1 MPTPVTTTPTPGPY
15 WPPGCA
21 PADLA
26 AVHDGLLAGLLAEPW
41 AADRRL
47 VFSDWLQDHATP
59 EWRGWGRR
67 HLHGLVLRHPDAPAV
82 RLLWADWVRRGS
94 GADAGS
100 LLGRQAAF
108 VRDQAAWELLEKLGP
123 EAGSFAAAHG
133 LDTGG
138 VQDRLVATLMN
149 FDMLLNWLEPPP
161 LGCRAAFVRDPGW
174 RLGPVAT
181 ATPGEQADMVY
192 GVVGW
197 QLPADGRAGVAAEFV
212 AGYFRL
218 GFAARLVCRQAHSW
232 LEYGHELVRHHPVG
246 YVTVGDRDPHPAV
259 TQVHGGATGFGT
271 WLWYAAPAGGPAA
284 APTPA
289 HLPRVLWDALPRDP
303 LFAQVEA
310 GYRSAR
316 VRGYASRGDALDA
329 LAEAALAVARGRA
342 GLSPERVRLLG
353 CAP

>member
-1 MPTPVTTTPTPGPY
+1 MPTPATTTPGPY

-26 AVHDGLLAGLLAEPW
+26 ATHDGLLAGLLAEPW
-41 AADRRL
+41 AADRRQ

-59 EWRGWGRR
+59 EWQGWGRR
-67 HLHGLVLRHPDAPAV
+67 HLHGLVLRHPDAPAA

-100 LLGRQAAF
+100 LLGRQAAL

-123 EAGSFAAAHG
+123 DAGGFAAAHG

-138 VQDRLVATLMN
+138 VQDRIVATLTD

-161 LGCRAAFVRDPGW
+161 PGCRAAFVSDPGW
-174 RLGPVAT
+174 RHSPVT
-181 ATPGEQADMVY
+181 PTTPGEQADSTY

-197 QLPADGRAGVAAEFV
+197 QLPADGRAGVAAEFA

-218 GFAARLVCRQAHSW
+218 GFPSRLVCRQVHSW
-232 LEYGHELVRHHPVG
+232 LEYGHELVRRHPVCR
-246 YVTVGDRDPHPAV
+246 VTVSDRDPLPAV
-259 TQVHGGATGFGT
+259 LNVNNGTYGAGC
-271 WLWYAAPAGGPAA
+271 WLWHATPGGPAT

-310 GYRSAR
+310 DCRPER

-342 GLSPERVRLLG
+342 GLHPERVRLLG
-353 CAP
+353 CTP